1 MRPWQRSALAALAL
15 SAALGGAACELVL
28 SEHRSGLP
36 LQRLPLDPAKP
47 AMEIVFTHSVLGT
60 TVIDRYDWRVGEAGW
75 YAQLVEERFEGEG
88 YGLPAQAAA
97 GEVLLREGAGWR
109 LLLQRRVDPLVVR
122 PLPAQ
127 HVRLRLP
134 QQTEMLLGS
143 LSTQSI
149 HMQVQGCPAP
159 TKAIP

>member
-1 MRPWQRSALAALAL
+1 
-15 SAALGGAACELVL
+15 
-28 SEHRSGLP
+28 
-36 LQRLPLDPAKP
+36 
-47 AMEIVFTHSVLGT
+47 MEIVFTHSVLGT